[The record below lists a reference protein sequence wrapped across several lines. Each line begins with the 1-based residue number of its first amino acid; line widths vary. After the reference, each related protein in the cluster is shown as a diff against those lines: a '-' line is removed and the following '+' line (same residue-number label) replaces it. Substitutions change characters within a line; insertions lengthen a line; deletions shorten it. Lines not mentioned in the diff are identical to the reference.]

1 MYSYRSVFASLVFVM
16 GLPAWAVAPT
26 EPPQTASAS
35 TAAAHNNPELRTFVQ
50 RVWNESPAVQGAHA
64 AVDAASARSE
74 GSASPLHNPSLELD
88 AERTDI
94 NTTTIGLT
102 QTIDWSDKQGALRRV
117 ADQDVLVM
125 KAQLEQVRQDIA
137 AETLAALA
145 RFYTAR
151 ETQALARR
159 GSQLMSGFANAAKR
173 RQIAGDVE
181 ALDVT
186 LAEVAYGEALMALAA
201 SESELAEAE
210 AALQAVSG
218 LVDIQWPALPDE
230 LAAPPD
236 AIDPSWLEGL
246 PELIILRRSAD
257 AANARLDLAKRE
269 GRVDPTIGL
278 RAGREDTE
286 TLVGL
291 SIEIPLFVRND
302 YSSSARAAA
311 HDVVAEEQAYR
322 DAYRRANARL
332 SGALGRYKNA
342 TRAWRAWLTTGRD
355 AQREQMDLLEKLWAA
370 GELSATDFLVQSK
383 QNIDTQAA
391 ATALNGQVWEA
402 AIAWL
407 SAAGQIERWLGFETA
422 NNALNLGASK

>member
-1 MYSYRSVFASLVFVM
+1 ML
-16 GLPAWAVAPT
+16 GLPAWAVTPMA
-26 EPPQTASAS
+26 PPQSVSAS

-50 RVWNESPAVQGAHA
+50 RVWNENPAIQGAQA
-64 AVDAASARSE
+64 AVDAAAARFE

-94 NTTTIGLT
+94 NTITIGLT

-117 ADQDVLVM
+117 ADQDVLIV

-186 LAEVAYGEALMALAA
+186 LAEVAYSEALMALAA

-218 LVDIQWPALPDE
+218 LVDIHWPALPDE

-236 AIDPSWLEGL
+236 GIDPSWLEGL

-257 AANARLDLAKRE
+257 AANARLDLAKRD
-269 GRVDPTIGL
+269 GKVDPTIGL

-311 HDVVAEEQAYR
+311 HDVVADEQAYQ

-332 SGALGRYKNA
+332 SGALGRYKNV
-342 TRAWRAWLTTGRD
+342 TRAWRAWLATGRD

-370 GELSATDFLVQSK
+370 GELTATDFLVQSK

-391 ATALNGQVWEA
+391 ATVLKGQVWEA

-422 NNALNLGASK
+422 NNELNLGASR